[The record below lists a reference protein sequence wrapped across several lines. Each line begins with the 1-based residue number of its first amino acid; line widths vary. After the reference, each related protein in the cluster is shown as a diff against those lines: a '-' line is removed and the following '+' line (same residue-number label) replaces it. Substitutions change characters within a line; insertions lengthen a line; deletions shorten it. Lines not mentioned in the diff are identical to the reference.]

1 MLLVS
6 DTSGGDDKF
15 FFSELYPLLI
25 GRPYERCCQDEEMVV
40 SLRTLGI
47 KPSLTTIE
55 YQSDQPF
62 ESLDEAGEFWMTYL
76 GLESAETRAWLRD
89 FLAERLLREGQ
100 GWLASFRKR
109 AAAIQ
114 WNVRAWL

>member
-1 MLLVS
+1 
-6 DTSGGDDKF
+6 
-15 FFSELYPLLI
+15 
-25 GRPYERCCQDEEMVV
+25 
-40 SLRTLGI
+40 
-47 KPSLTTIE
+47 
-55 YQSDQPF
+55 
-62 ESLDEAGEFWMTYL
+62 MTYL